1 MKILEQQL
9 DIIEHQVL
17 LSALDQIQIY
27 GKDAM
32 KVALLQEKL
41 SGGYQ
46 ALQKAEEEEK
56 TQIQNVQDQLKAEPE
71 KPKHRF
77 VK

>member
-1 MKILEQQL
+1 MKLIEQQL
-9 DIIEHQVL
+9 DIVEHQVL

-27 GKDAM
+27 GKDAR

-41 SGGYQ
+41 SGGFQ
-46 ALQKAEEEEK
+46 ALQQAEE
-56 TQIQNVQDQLKAEPE
+56 QDQVQTVGDQSGQTSE

-77 VK
+77 VQ

>member
-9 DIIEHQVL
+9 DLVEHQVL

-27 GKDAM
+27 GRDA
-32 KVALLQEKL
+32 KKISILQEKL
-41 SGGYQ
+41 AGGFQ
-46 ALQKAEEEEK
+46 ALQQAEQEEK
-56 TQIQNVQDQLKAEPE
+56 AQIENIENQLIDKSE

-77 VK
+77 VN

>member
-1 MKILEQQL
+1 MKLLEQQL
-9 DIIEHQVL
+9 DLVEHQVL

-27 GKDAM
+27 GKDAR

-41 SGGYQ
+41 SGGFQ
-46 ALQKAEEEEK
+46 ALQQAEQEEK
-56 TQIQNVQDQLKAEPE
+56 EQIQNVKDQLVEKPE

>member
-1 MKILEQQL
+1 MKLLEQQL
-9 DIIEHQVL
+9 DLVEHQVL

-27 GKDAM
+27 GKDAK

-41 SGGYQ
+41 SGGFQ
-46 ALQKAEEEEK
+46 ALQQAEQEEK
-56 TQIQNVQDQLKAEPE
+56 EQIQNVKDQLATQPE